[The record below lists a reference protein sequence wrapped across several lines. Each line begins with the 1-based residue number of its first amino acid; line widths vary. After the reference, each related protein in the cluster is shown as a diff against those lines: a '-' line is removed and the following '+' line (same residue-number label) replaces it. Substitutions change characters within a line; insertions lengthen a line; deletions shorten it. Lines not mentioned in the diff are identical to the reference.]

1 MDKKTKT
8 KNRTK
13 FRQQLWLSQN
23 NRNYL
28 KKIAYKTGKTMSV
41 ICDEILSQYQNEL
54 SKTNKTKVNKKT
66 S

>member
-1 MDKKTKT
+1 MDKK
-8 KNRTK
+8 TK

-23 NRNYL
+23 NRKYL
-28 KKIAYKTGKTMSV
+28 KKVAYKTGKTMSM
-41 ICDEILSQYQNEL
+41 ICDDLLTKYQNEL